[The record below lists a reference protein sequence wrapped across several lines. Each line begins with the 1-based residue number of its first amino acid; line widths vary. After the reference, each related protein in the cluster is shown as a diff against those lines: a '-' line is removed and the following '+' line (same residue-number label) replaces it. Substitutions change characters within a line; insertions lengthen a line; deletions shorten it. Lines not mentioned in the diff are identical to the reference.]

1 MIIRGDDKNMFASM
15 PFEPPK
21 TVTRTDAGK
30 EKKTQESAKEGVA
43 QRSETKSDVPQSMT
57 GPEGR
62 MLEQFMNRKVRLE
75 VDTELH
81 SVIIKIVNREN
92 GEVIKQIPPE
102 ELVDL
107 AKKMKNI
114 KGMSLVDKE
123 V

>member
-1 MIIRGDDKNMFASM
+1 MIIRGDDKTNYTSM

-21 TVTRTDAGK
+21 TVTKRDAGK
-30 EKKTQESAKEGVA
+30 ERTAQESAKEGVA
-43 QRSETKSDVPQSMT
+43 QKNETQSGVPLKVT
-57 GPEGR
+57 GPEGQVI
-62 MLEQFMNRKVRLE
+62 EQFMNRKVRLE

-81 SVIIKIVNREN
+81 SVIIKIVNRDS

-107 AKKMKNI
+107 AKKMKNL

>member
-1 MIIRGDDKNMFASM
+1 M

-30 EKKTQESAKEGVA
+30 ERTVQESAKEGVA
-43 QRSETKSDVPQSMT
+43 QKNETRGGVPQKMT
-57 GPEGR
+57 GPEGQVI
-62 MLEQFMNRKVRLE
+62 EQFMNRKVRLE

-107 AKKMKNI
+107 AKKMKNF